1 MNKRIK
7 KKKNCP
13 WIQLKKY
20 KPKEVAVFSVD
31 FNDDNADMGFACDFM
46 NRAVEFLP
54 EINSAIMLPNFITLQ
69 FGDKEFLRKMIDKA
83 EEIYETLWNE

>member
-20 KPKEVAVFSVD
+20 KPNEVAVFSVD
-31 FNDDNADMGFACDFM
+31 LNDDNADMCLACNFM
-46 NRAVEFLP
+46 NKAVEFLP

-69 FGDKEFLRKMIDKA
+69 SGDKDLLRKMIDKA
-83 EEIYETLWNE
+83 EEVYKTL

>member
-13 WIQLKKY
+13 WIQLNKY
-20 KPKEVAVFSVD
+20 KPNEVAVFSVD
-31 FNDDNADMGFACDFM
+31 FNDDNADFGLACKFM
-46 NRAVEFLP
+46 NRAVECLP

-69 FGDKEFLRKMIDKA
+69 SGDKEFLRKMIDKA
-83 EEIYETLWNE
+83 EEVYKQL